1 MSNDKIQMS
10 NEEFQITEDQ
20 VIEKLPPQS
29 IEAEQSVLGCLMLDK
44 DAMFKVADILRP
56 GDFYRDIHGVIYQAM
71 LDLYENGDPIDVLS
85 LADRLRETKEL
96 ERVGGRAYLAKLV
109 NFVPTSAHVERY
121 ANIVKKKSTLRKLIQ
136 AASRITE
143 LGYSE
148 ERDAPKVLDEAE
160 STLFKVSQ
168 EYLKERFIPIKN
180 ILTETFDRIDQ
191 LHKGTGKLRGLP
203 TGFVDLDNILAGLQ
217 KSNLIVLAARPSI
230 GKSALACD
238 FVRYAAVKEK
248 VPVGMFS
255 LEMSKEEIVDR
266 LLCAEAEV
274 DLWKM
279 RTGKL
284 SMSGEDDE
292 FPRIGHAMGVLSEA
306 PIYID
311 DSATA
316 SVMEIRTKARRLAA
330 EHKVG
335 LLIVDYLQLMEG
347 VRRENRVQEVSEIS
361 RALKSIA
368 KELGIPVLAVS
379 QLSRAVESRH
389 PSIPKLADLRE
400 SGSIEQDAD
409 VVLFIYREEMY
420 KPDTSKKHIADI
432 YVGKHRNG
440 PTGRVSLYFNEHQ
453 VSFKNLEKVRV

>member
-1 MSNDKIQMS
+1 MSN
-10 NEEFQITEDQ
+10 NELQITEDQ
-20 VIEKLPPQS
+20 MIEKLPPQS

-148 ERDAPKVLDEAE
+148 EKDAPEVLDEAE

-217 KSNLIVLAARPSI
+217 KSNLIVLASRPSV

-238 FVRYAAVKEK
+238 FARYAAVKEK

-368 KELGIPVLAVS
+368 KELGIPVLAIS
-379 QLSRAVESRH
+379 QLSRAVESRQ
-389 PSIPKLADLRE
+389 PPIPKLADLRE

-420 KPDTSKKHIADI
+420 KPDTSKKRIADI

-453 VSFKNLEKVRV
+453 VSFKNLEKARV

>member
-1 MSNDKIQMS
+1 MLTEKL
-10 NEEFQITEDQ
+10 QITEDQ
-20 VIEKLPPQS
+20 AIEKLPPQS

-121 ANIVKKKSTLRKLIQ
+121 SNIVKKKSTLRKLIQ

-148 ERDAPKVLDEAE
+148 ERDAPEVLDEAE

-217 KSNLIVLAARPSI
+217 KSNLIILASRPSV
-230 GKSALACD
+230 GKSTLACD
-238 FVRYAAVKEK
+238 FARYAAVKEK

-347 VRRENRVQEVSEIS
+347 ARRENRVQEVSEIS

-368 KELGIPVLAVS
+368 KELGIPVLAIS
-379 QLSRAVESRH
+379 QLSRAVESRQ
-389 PSIPKLADLRE
+389 PPIPKLADLRE

-420 KPDTSKKHIADI
+420 KPDTSKKRIADI
-432 YVGKHRNG
+432 YIGKHRNG

-453 VSFKNLEKVRV
+453 VSFKNLEKVRT